1 MALEIPFSVKITNP
15 LPVIATYMN
24 GNIPFVSTIEAN
36 AATAGVR
43 HIGMTVNINNVEY
56 SYKNGILDQ
65 DLVIKDSDISRIK
78 RFSIIAT
85 TNGVESFTLPEE
97 YSQIIGVFINGWL
110 NEDISKPN
118 NTTVIVNS
126 GKAIGQE
133 IIILYLV
140 DENLNIAP
148 YYTQAQTDALIA
160 GVGGGVTTHDIIST
174 DIFIDPDEV
183 YGTVE
188 VDFIQGFWYKIGDYV
203 FVEVSFEVLFF
214 PSNAEDSGSFLLTFL
229 NGLNVVTFIGK
240 IVKGDS
246 LYTLTETFYTAKVEG
261 FSANKVKIKYN
272 GSTSAETSHIVS
284 VRFNFKT
291 T

>member
-148 YYTQAQTDALIA
+148 YYTQAQVDALIA
-160 GVGGGVTTHDIIST
+160 GAATTT
-174 DIFIDPDEV
+174 DILLSDLVFLDLEDNPLPYALTLLDGFKYTLGNYGFIELSLESSV
-183 YGTVE
+183 TS
-188 VDFIQGFWYKIGDYV
+188 VDNYFFKITIDNI
-203 FVEVSFEVLFF
+203 LI
-214 PSNAEDSGSFLLTFL
+214 PNNIIALGSIF
-229 NGLNVVTFIGK
+229 NDN
-240 IVKGDS
+240 GDS
-246 LYTLTETFYTAKVEG
+246 YSISIFKISNNSIYIFSPNPSPETF
-261 FSANKVKIKYN
+261 NKLTISLKY
-272 GSTSAETSHIVS
+272 
-284 VRFNFKT
+284 KT